1 MIFKYKGQE
10 MEVPDNFI
18 VMCGEHAAERG
29 MTLEEYIAEAFTML
43 NSTKMKEV
51 TEAAQK
57 TIKKVLKKHNIGMDD
72 SGVFETDV
80 EEPEYDIGTAPPISK
95 DNAENGSW

>member
-43 NSTKMKEV
+43 KNSEG
-51 TEAAQK
+51 
-57 TIKKVLKKHNIGMDD
+57 GMDD

-95 DNAENGSW
+95 DDAENGSW

>member
-1 MIFKYKGQE
+1 MIFKYKGNE

-18 VMCGEHAAERG
+18 MMCGEHAAERG

-43 NSTKMKEV
+43 KESQ
-51 TEAAQK
+51 ERD
-57 TIKKVLKKHNIGMDD
+57 MDD